1 MIVGTRHESS
11 IAGVDAR
18 FQSGVR
24 SGVVSRWLSR
34 FDDTLSDGELARA
47 VIDGAGRGAESSLVS
62 RFGRRVYLYGMRH
75 LRDEARAEDLAQDV
89 MTVVIERLRAGEI
102 REPDRV
108 GSFILGTARWMAH
121 DIRRRER
128 RAAEV
133 ASAASRE
140 VSLFVEAVEPREVER
155 LSEALEELSERERAI
170 VVLSFRDER
179 SAQEIGEAFG
189 LRAGHV
195 RVIRHRAI
203 ARLAT
208 LMGVGELEDETEAP

>member
-47 VIDGAGRGAESSLVS
+47 VIDGAGRGAESALVS

-208 LMGVGELEDETEAP
+208 LMGVGELADETEAP